1 MHRKKPG
8 ADSKI
13 VLPITPMLDMT
24 FQLLFFFIIN
34 FHPADLE
41 GQMDMALP
49 SEDVKAAHNQKDQKE
64 KSAPDKEPIPEFPS
78 DLTVEIRT
86 QQDENSQGGISALFV
101 RNLEGKKDLVNGLDG
116 LKKYLEE
123 KRATLAHK
131 EAIKVMGDSKLRIK
145 HVLKVMDVCRQAG
158 FQNIS
163 FVPPE
168 DFGR

>member
-1 MHRKKPG
+1 MRRKKPS

-13 VLPITPMLDMT
+13 ILPITPMLDMT

-49 SEDVKAAHNQKDQKE
+49 SEEVKAAHDQKNVDKNKAPE
-64 KSAPDKEPIPEFPS
+64 KDPALDFPS
-78 DLTVEIRT
+78 DLTVKVRT
-86 QQDENSQGGISALFV
+86 QQDENSQGGISAIFV
-101 RNLEGKKDLVNGLDG
+101 RNIEGKEELVNGLDG
-116 LKKYLEE
+116 LKRHLEE
-123 KRATLAHK
+123 KRAGLANK

-145 HVLKVMDVCRQAG
+145 HVLRVMDVCRQAG
-158 FQNIS
+158 FQNVS